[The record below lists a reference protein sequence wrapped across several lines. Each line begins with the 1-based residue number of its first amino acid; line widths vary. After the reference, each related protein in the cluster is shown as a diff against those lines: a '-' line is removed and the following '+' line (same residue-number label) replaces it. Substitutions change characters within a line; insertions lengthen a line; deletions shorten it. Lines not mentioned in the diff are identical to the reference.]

1 LINPFTEKVILLTK
15 AARRLPAICRE
26 NPPHTATL
34 YRWAS
39 RGVRGIRLEIIR
51 VGGRTCTSEEALARF
66 FERLSRDPGTV
77 PLQVPDVSR
86 RTLTEAE
93 LEKAGLLKQKPGE
106 TQG

>member
-1 LINPFTEKVILLTK
+1 VINPFTEKVILLTK

-66 FERLSRDPGTV
+66 FERLSQDHEPA
-77 PLQVPDVSR
+77 PPQVPDASR
-86 RTLTEAE
+86 RILTEAD
-93 LEKAGLLKQKPGE
+93 LKKAGLLKQKLGE